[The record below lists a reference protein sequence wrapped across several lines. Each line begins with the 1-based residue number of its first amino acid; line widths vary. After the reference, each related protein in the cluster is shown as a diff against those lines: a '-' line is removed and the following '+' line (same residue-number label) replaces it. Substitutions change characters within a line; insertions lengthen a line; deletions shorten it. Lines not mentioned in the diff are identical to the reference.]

1 MILIGDDLISY
12 EEVSRV
18 NDISEIKN
26 SKSNSTIIC
35 NYEEN
40 ILTYCNDN
48 DLPYGVIIKNIKEL
62 IYASLLNAKYIICD
76 KELCVEAQKI
86 AENYIFDSKI
96 LVIIENS
103 DEIQW
108 VAQNEIDGAI
118 YKKIYK
124 K

>member
-12 EEVSRV
+12 EDVSRINEV
-18 NDISEIKN
+18 SEIKN

-35 NYEEN
+35 NYDEN
-40 ILTYCNDN
+40 IVTYCHDN
-48 DLPYGVIIKNIKEL
+48 ALSYGVIIKNLKEL
-62 IYASLLNAKYIICD
+62 IYASLLNAKYIICN
-76 KELCVEAQKI
+76 KELSIDAQKI

-96 LVIIENS
+96 LVVIENN

-118 YKKIYK
+118 YKKII
-124 K
+124 